1 MLQRR
6 AEKWSRSNEEGGGT
20 WGMREKGPSGN
31 SPASAET
38 ERQREYSEQRLR
50 TQRQI
55 Y

>member
-20 WGMREKGPSGN
+20 WGMREKGEN